1 MITGQVSLAP
11 DGVNLTLSSG
21 DFIWVAGLDGSN
33 LTLLAEG
40 HSPAWQPL
48 P

>member
-1 MITGQVSLAP
+1 MSAGLVSLAP
-11 DGVNLTLSSG
+11 DGVNLTYDSG
-21 DFIWVAGLDGSN
+21 GYIWVAGLDGSN